1 MEDHGS
7 DFSKTCEV
15 CGKTLP
21 AECDTPGCQ
30 AVSSAAVC
38 ACGSTT
44 PCEKDPCLLS
54 HAAQTYKCAVCDQE
68 VEEGTVCS
76 RIDCPRVAAAQIR
89 KASIDT
95 PFKLGL

>member
-1 MEDHGS
+1 MEDQGS
-7 DFSKTCEV
+7 EVSNTCLV

-21 AECDTPGCQ
+21 AECDMPGCHQ
-30 AVSSAAVC
+30 ATTAAVC
-38 ACGSTT
+38 ACGSSK
-44 PCEKDPCLLS
+44 PCEKEQCLLS
-54 HAAQTYKCAVCDQE
+54 HESKTHMCAVCGQE
-68 VEEGTVCS
+68 VEEGTSCS